1 MLDWMQRHK
10 KYLVITVWIS
20 VIALVAAGVV
30 GWGANAFSFGHPGSV
45 ARVGDIY
52 ISDEEYQNEYQNVM
66 STFSQHGNQIDDAEA
81 KSLGLDKVALDRLI
95 SEALIRS
102 YAEKLGIKVT
112 PEQIR
117 GYLQNIP
124 EFQTNGVFD
133 PQKYKEYVAST
144 HRKPSD
150 VESQIATELLRQTMI
165 SISLF
170 PASSYEVD
178 AFLSAFN
185 IKDELQLKYLDA
197 SNIKVSV
204 SEDEVKKYWEGHK
217 NAYTTP
223 IKYKVAY
230 ININADSLPITDAEI
245 QKFYEENKFKY
256 LDSNGEV
263 LPYDE
268 AKDKVILDAKKQLA
282 SNLAKFAEVYLKTAD
297 LSKTKEENQNDMNS
311 IIDASSSE
319 IKALKDA
326 RDNGVDI
333 AKGSIKV
340 HALSFDENT
349 KALVPAIITELDKMH
364 TTKAKLL
371 EPHVNNNSYITMSI
385 LDSKDK
391 EPLSFEL
398 AKDAAKKDLIV
409 KKRASYIKDVANKEL
424 KDTSGLID
432 FGLVSAADAGK
443 ININGLSKDDINVAL
458 RNIFQSYNK
467 KGIVWLANN
476 TKALIYNIKSQQLPS
491 YSELMHLVNSNGS
504 EQVQQLKTSM
514 ILDSLIRYAELHS
527 KVTRY

>member
-10 KYLVITVWIS
+10 KYLVITVWVS

-52 ISDEEYQNEYQNVM
+52 ISQEEYQNEYQNVM
-66 STFSQHGNQIDDAEA
+66 STFSQNGPQIDDTEA
-81 KSLGLDKVALDRLI
+81 KSLGLDKIALDRLI

-102 YAEKLGIKVT
+102 YAQKLGIKVT

-133 PQKYKEYVAST
+133 PQKYKDYVAST
-144 HRKPSD
+144 HRKPSEL
-150 VESQIATELLRQTMI
+150 ESQIATELLRQTMI

-185 IKDELQLKYLDA
+185 IKDELELKYLDA
-197 SNIKVSV
+197 SSMKVSA
-204 SEDEVKKYWEGHK
+204 SQDEIKKYWEAHK
-217 NAYTTP
+217 SAYTTP
-223 IKYKVAY
+223 IKYDVAY
-230 ININADSLPITDAEI
+230 INIDADSLPISDEEI
-245 QKFYEENKFKY
+245 KHFYEENKFKY

-263 LPYDE
+263 LPYDK
-268 AKDKVILDAKKQLA
+268 AKDRVILDAKKQLA
-282 SNLAKFAEVYLKTAD
+282 SSLAKFAEVYLKTAD
-297 LSKTKEENQNDMNS
+297 LSNLKANTKDDTS
-311 IIDASSSE
+311 VIIDASKSE
-319 IKALKDA
+319 IASLKNA

-333 AKGSIKV
+333 TKGSIKV
-340 HALSFDENT
+340 HVLSFDENT
-349 KALVPAIITELDKMH
+349 KVLSPAIVASIDKLH
-364 TTKAKLL
+364 KTNSKLL
-371 EPHVNNNSYITMSI
+371 EPHANGDSYITLSI

-398 AKDAAKKDLIV
+398 AQDAAKKDLLV
-409 KKRASYIKDVANKEL
+409 SKRASYIKEVANKEL
-424 KDTSGLID
+424 KNLNGLID
-432 FGLVSAADAGK
+432 FGLVSANDASK
-443 ININGLSKDDINVAL
+443 ININGLSKQDITTAL
-458 RNIFQSYNK
+458 RDIFQSHDK

-491 YSELMHLVNSNGS
+491 YSELMHLVSSSGS

-514 ILDSLIRYAELHS
+514 ILDSLIRHAELHS